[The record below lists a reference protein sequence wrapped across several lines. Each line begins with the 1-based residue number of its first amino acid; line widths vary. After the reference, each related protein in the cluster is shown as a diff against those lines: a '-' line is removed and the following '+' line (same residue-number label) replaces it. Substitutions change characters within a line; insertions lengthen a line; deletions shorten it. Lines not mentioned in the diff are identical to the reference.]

1 MRKRLYVLEYFYWN
15 SFLENVIILAYYFIY
30 CLLCKFFD
38 RKIVCRMGEIFM
50 MSKEQF
56 LVIFYGKYI
65 LVFGILLWLCIHY
78 CRKGFFRFSF
88 EGMIECKLKKLLE
101 QKKHFLEILFN
112 ILVLFLSSFLFF
124 RALLPTAADLPYAL
138 KDEFTFFEGV
148 VEEGSN
154 IQSKSKWEAY
164 NISIQNQKGTTI
176 KLSLY
181 GKNGIATGDVI
192 SAEYLPHSK
201 AGVLLSCKK
210 TNASAQKAEPWSEK
224 INSISQSVRISIAV
238 VWILLFGALLFFS
251 RKQKYVNEYSEKE
264 NVILIQMPP
273 ILLRLISVF
282 FWVCG
287 IFGALGI
294 FGFVTQAFQTG
305 VDTIYALLISV
316 CALLFGFLRLYCRE
330 KRILIK
336 GAYMRIETLFQKVDF
351 HRDDI
356 VYRFTGENNENIIF
370 YQNGK
375 KLTFVD
381 ALYPGYQE
389 LLCWLEK
396 EKEGDYK

>member
-1 MRKRLYVLEYFYWN
+1 M
-15 SFLENVIILAYYFIY
+15 
-30 CLLCKFFD
+30 
-38 RKIVCRMGEIFM
+38 
-50 MSKEQF
+50 
-56 LVIFYGKYI
+56 
-65 LVFGILLWLCIHY
+65 
-78 CRKGFFRFSF
+78 
-88 EGMIECKLKKLLE
+88 
-101 QKKHFLEILFN
+101 
-112 ILVLFLSSFLFF
+112 
-124 RALLPTAADLPYAL
+124 
-138 KDEFTFFEGV
+138 
-148 VEEGSN
+148 
-154 IQSKSKWEAY
+154 
-164 NISIQNQKGTTI
+164 
-176 KLSLY
+176 
-181 GKNGIATGDVI
+181 I

-210 TNASAQKAEPWSEK
+210 TNASAQKAESWSEK
-224 INSISQSVRISIAV
+224 INSISQSVRISTAV

-251 RKQKYVNEYSEKE
+251 RKQKYVNAYSEKE
-264 NVILIQMPP
+264 NVILIQMPR

-356 VYRFTGENNENIIF
+356 VYRFTGENNEKIIF

-396 EKEGDYK
+396 EKRGGDHK

>member
-1 MRKRLYVLEYFYWN
+1 
-15 SFLENVIILAYYFIY
+15 
-30 CLLCKFFD
+30 
-38 RKIVCRMGEIFM
+38 
-50 MSKEQF
+50 
-56 LVIFYGKYI
+56 
-65 LVFGILLWLCIHY
+65 
-78 CRKGFFRFSF
+78 
-88 EGMIECKLKKLLE
+88 
-101 QKKHFLEILFN
+101 
-112 ILVLFLSSFLFF
+112 
-124 RALLPTAADLPYAL
+124 
-138 KDEFTFFEGV
+138 
-148 VEEGSN
+148 
-154 IQSKSKWEAY
+154 
-164 NISIQNQKGTTI
+164 
-176 KLSLY
+176 
-181 GKNGIATGDVI
+181 
-192 SAEYLPHSK
+192 
-201 AGVLLSCKK
+201 
-210 TNASAQKAEPWSEK
+210 
-224 INSISQSVRISIAV
+224 
-238 VWILLFGALLFFS
+238 
-251 RKQKYVNEYSEKE
+251 
-264 NVILIQMPP
+264 MPP

-282 FWVCG
+282 FGVCG

-396 EKEGDYK
+396 EKRGGP

>member
-1 MRKRLYVLEYFYWN
+1 
-15 SFLENVIILAYYFIY
+15 
-30 CLLCKFFD
+30 
-38 RKIVCRMGEIFM
+38 M

-65 LVFGILLWLCIHY
+65 LVFGILFWLCIHY

-124 RALLPTAADLPYAL
+124 RALLPAAADFPYAL

-154 IQSKSKWEAY
+154 IQSKNKWEAY

-176 KLSLY
+176 KISLY

-210 TNASAQKAEPWSEK
+210 TNASAQKAESWSEK
-224 INSISQSVRISIAV
+224 INSISQSVRISTAV

-251 RKQKYVNEYSEKE
+251 RKQKYVNEYSKKE

-282 FWVCG
+282 FGVCG

-336 GAYMRIETLFQKVDF
+336 GAYMRIETLFQKADF

-356 VYRFTGENNENIIF
+356 VYRFTGENNEKIIF